1 MAENVN
7 DDRLA
12 RLQAAAEAEQRLI
25 VAEREAER
33 ALKRAQDRLAK
44 IEAEFLELEREIK
57 ERRDAVKQARAFLTA
72 VQRQRQSG
80 PS

>member
-44 IEAEFLELEREIK
+44 IEAEFLELEREVK

>member
-1 MAENVN
+1 MPENAN

-44 IEAEFLELEREIK
+44 IEAEFLELEREVK

>member
-1 MAENVN
+1 VAENAN

-25 VAEREAER
+25 IAEREAER
-33 ALKRAQDRLAK
+33 ALKRAQVRLAK
-44 IEAEFLELEREIK
+44 IEAEFLELEREVK